1 MLVMMV
7 MLKEFLNKFKRK
19 RWRWDKLTQSRSF
32 KLKSKFLLSAC
43 IQVAL
48 HPAQSFQEPF
58 IHENCRLSYLSILTL
73 KTDNLCQHNNC
84 LYQNIAPKQLLESK
98 CCSRSPCP
106 VLWTRTSIADINCV
120 HRNSLSRYHPFVHPS
135 ASSSSRSRYHEH
147 HPSNLNFCNCATNL
161 WWFSHG
167 WRVVKKQEEVI
178 TSSCFLTTLQLWL
191 LYSSSFLLRV
201 FSGSWSRKDMVF
213 LTQKNVLSLLFRLV
227 KICFQLASSF
237 SSGPLLTVSMMM
249 VMNWWWLLSQAST
262 PIPLFFRGLRLLPR
276 SNISDISIHLVFF
289 L

>member
-1 MLVMMV
+1 MEV
-7 MLKEFLNKFKRK
+7 F
-19 RWRWDKLTQSRSF
+19 WRWDKLTQSRSF

-178 TSSCFLTTLQLWL
+178 TSSCFLTTLHLWL

-201 FSGSWSRKDMVF
+201 FSGSWS
-213 LTQKNVLSLLFRLV
+213 
-227 KICFQLASSF
+227 
-237 SSGPLLTVSMMM
+237 PLLTVSMMM